1 MKSYVA
7 LRAVVRL
14 ILLPSTS
21 SCSSTAPAGSGYR
34 DHWGTRSRH
43 DTSNGSAGQRLRC
56 GGECVVECVGA
67 LVVELVWQRN
77 SRHIPWRL
85 LATSMPYSCRS
96 CTQVNASMADEERN
110 KIRGYTC
117 GGLGGLPVYCM
128 LVPCPLTAW
137 HAALCSGL
145 VVSTVSAA
153 SVGGSAP
160 CDLNLFV
167 PYCCTMH
174 VWYPCFGWRWCYAV
188 VITDSWRL
196 GNEQALLHAW
206 RLCCMLQEMA
216 LSHQPKWYALLLFMC
231 AQSLHVLSAASP
243 YAFVADPVLT
253 YLQPRIVS

>member
-1 MKSYVA
+1 MRLDRWAVSDLVTA
-7 LRAVVRL
+7 ATFLMGHSIAGRQHRLQWVVRVAC
-14 ILLPSTS
+14 IS
-21 SCSSTAPAGSGYR
+21 SSSHS
-34 DHWGTRSRH
+34 
-43 DTSNGSAGQRLRC
+43 L
-56 GGECVVECVGA
+56 
-67 LVVELVWQRN
+67 
-77 SRHIPWRL
+77 
-85 LATSMPYSCRS
+85 SCE
-96 CTQVNASMADEERN
+96 V
-110 KIRGYTC
+110 
-117 GGLGGLPVYCM
+117 LGGLPVYCM

-206 RLCCMLQEMA
+206 RLCCMLQELA
-216 LSHQPKWYALLLFMC
+216 LSNQPKWYALLLFMC